1 MRNTSTLFNP
11 VFLRLILAIACI
23 VCASNI
29 KAQDVVISEYKN
41 IVAVPTGEYTELLVI
56 KDNTDL
62 VGFTLRDNSAGG
74 TWQGGIT
81 FKNIPLFKNL
91 RAGTVI
97 VIFHRGINGTPDAN
111 TNDGSIILSAE
122 EAYFDKVL
130 FATSDW
136 SANALNIAQSGDM
149 MQLTDPSGNNHHTLG
164 HGPASYRINYFDG
177 IIGPKLFHEIS
188 SISFNVFVYPGK
200 SIDDFN
206 MPNPGNA
213 KTLHSAIE
221 TPTLPNYSLLPQA
234 SENSQYWRQI
244 RAPQWNAPSLTGTI
258 SQAGV
263 NLTWNQLVDPYPADQ
278 YQGYLIMRGT
288 KTPSAVP
295 QDGKNYVR
303 GDMIGNW
310 EVVASI
316 NGTTNTTYLDIN
328 PLPCGDTINYRIY
341 GFRYGA
347 PNITIDSIAC
357 SQLPYLAKG
366 RSYNETSFATFSA
379 TRPLPPTPTITS
391 LGTTA
396 ICEGTEVTLKV
407 TSPYPNGT
415 GYQWFKDGAPINGAI
430 ANEYKANAPGS
441 YRIRINGANGCA
453 IESNSLSVSTLPK
466 PLAVISQGKEVRICS
481 GDTVQLQAGPIGST
495 FSWLL
500 NGTLTPIT
508 TSNYPAT
515 IGGQYQ
521 VIAKNDNGCIDTSDI
536 TTVVLKTVTIAF
548 PDPKINF
555 GNLDG
560 CKSSTSASNLVRNT
574 GKDTAIITKIDAP
587 NGFQYVSPSLPI
599 ILAPGKSATL
609 TFAFTPLQPGESKG
623 DALLQTSTCNAF
635 TTINLRGFKEQASVS
650 QSLTNINYGITL
662 FCNVQ
667 PKDTIIIIENKGN
680 ADLTITKGLIKSP
693 FQIISPS
700 TFPLTIKPGTNAA
713 ISLRYTPSTLE
724 NIYTETMLLPY
735 TAGTCID
742 TLRFSLIGE
751 VRVPPLLGCTN
762 SKDSLFPI
770 TNSGKTDIT
779 MNAQPTA
786 GLTILTP
793 LPIVIKAGE
802 TIMVSVRIEPPTDG
816 QYKGFISFIT
826 NECGIKKDYVIRT
839 SKESASYSLSKPTHQ
854 FKKLIRCDAQTM
866 LKDSIMITASALGI
880 LGEATISD
888 FQIDGPFTTSI
899 VKGDKLSGGSKD
911 FLVMFTPNQEGTF
924 SGKLT
929 VTFEPCAITKTIDLT
944 GTLSSTTYDLTQT
957 SIAFPKTD
965 SGIIEKSII
974 ILVNTGKENIRITS
988 ILGFA
993 SPFSYV
999 STKQP
1004 SDTIAPGETATI
1016 TVSYAPNS
1024 NSMDSILVALLID
1037 GGDCSKQINIPI
1049 TGIGNQPKPKDV
1061 NGSFDIIG
1069 ESRIAAPGETVN
1081 FPIKIASTTIKD
1093 MNIASLSMNI
1103 SYNHTLLLPK
1113 TMRMKQQGITGSM
1126 SESTP
1131 GILTITTTANDTNAR
1146 ILSGDFLD
1154 IECMALLGDAMNTPL
1169 TMSNLAFTKRTT
1181 GTCSLT
1187 VNTPTFTLTDICDL
1201 PNRLIKVSGQIALA
1215 KKHHV
1220 LSVDIVSQDR
1230 TILDLFSVDGSL
1242 IGHLVDGV
1250 ISSGNHEIALP
1261 QDLPSGMYLAVLR
1274 SGRHIRTLS
1283 FGHVQ

>member
-1 MRNTSTLFNP
+1 
-11 VFLRLILAIACI
+11 
-23 VCASNI
+23 
-29 KAQDVVISEYKN
+29 
-41 IVAVPTGEYTELLVI
+41 
-56 KDNTDL
+56 
-62 VGFTLRDNSAGG
+62 
-74 TWQGGIT
+74 
-81 FKNIPLFKNL
+81 
-91 RAGTVI
+91 
-97 VIFHRGINGTPDAN
+97 
-111 TNDGSIILSAE
+111 
-122 EAYFDKVL
+122 
-130 FATSDW
+130 
-136 SANALNIAQSGDM
+136 
-149 MQLTDPSGNNHHTLG
+149 
-164 HGPASYRINYFDG
+164 
-177 IIGPKLFHEIS
+177 
-188 SISFNVFVYPGK
+188 
-200 SIDDFN
+200 
-206 MPNPGNA
+206 
-213 KTLHSAIE
+213 
-221 TPTLPNYSLLPQA
+221 
-234 SENSQYWRQI
+234 
-244 RAPQWNAPSLTGTI
+244 
-258 SQAGV
+258 
-263 NLTWNQLVDPYPADQ
+263 
-278 YQGYLIMRGT
+278 
-288 KTPSAVP
+288 
-295 QDGKNYVR
+295 
-303 GDMIGNW
+303 
-310 EVVASI
+310 
-316 NGTTNTTYLDIN
+316 
-328 PLPCGDTINYRIY
+328 
-341 GFRYGA
+341 
-347 PNITIDSIAC
+347 
-357 SQLPYLAKG
+357 
-366 RSYNETSFATFSA
+366 
-379 TRPLPPTPTITS
+379 
-391 LGTTA
+391 
-396 ICEGTEVTLKV
+396 
-407 TSPYPNGT
+407 
-415 GYQWFKDGAPINGAI
+415 
-430 ANEYKANAPGS
+430 
-441 YRIRINGANGCA
+441 
-453 IESNSLSVSTLPK
+453 
-466 PLAVISQGKEVRICS
+466 
-481 GDTVQLQAGPIGST
+481 
-495 FSWLL
+495 
-500 NGTLTPIT
+500 
-508 TSNYPAT
+508 
-515 IGGQYQ
+515 
-521 VIAKNDNGCIDTSDI
+521 
-536 TTVVLKTVTIAF
+536 
-548 PDPKINF
+548 
-555 GNLDG
+555 
-560 CKSSTSASNLVRNT
+560 
-574 GKDTAIITKIDAP
+574 
-587 NGFQYVSPSLPI
+587 
-599 ILAPGKSATL
+599 
-609 TFAFTPLQPGESKG
+609 
-623 DALLQTSTCNAF
+623 
-635 TTINLRGFKEQASVS
+635 
-650 QSLTNINYGITL
+650 
-662 FCNVQ
+662 
-667 PKDTIIIIENKGN
+667 
-680 ADLTITKGLIKSP
+680 
-693 FQIISPS
+693 
-700 TFPLTIKPGTNAA
+700 
-713 ISLRYTPSTLE
+713 
-724 NIYTETMLLPY
+724 MLLPY

-751 VRVPPLLGCTN
+751 VRVPAFDIPATELNVSPLLGCTN

-816 QYKGFISFIT
+816 QYKGYISFVT

-888 FQIDGPFTTSI
+888 IQIDGPFTTSI

-965 SGIIEKSII
+965 IGIIEKSII
-974 ILVNTGKENIRITS
+974 ILVNTGNENILITS

-1024 NSMDSILVALLID
+1024 NSMDSIMVALLID

-1103 SYNHTLLLPK
+1103 AYNHTLLLPK
-1113 TMRMKQQGITGSM
+1113 TMRMKQLGITGSM

-1220 LSVDIVSQDR
+1220 LSMDIVSQDR